1 MVKTPFIYYDFEMNE
16 NIDTALSVAGLTE
29 YIKLLLEEDP
39 QLIQVW
45 VTGEVSS
52 LHVHRM
58 GVFFTLSDNKG
69 QATIKCVVW
78 NSQKDRLLELPKLGV
93 EILVMGNVRL
103 YAKKGEYQLTVF
115 QVLATGEG
123 LQALRY
129 QQLKNRLASEGLF
142 DTSLKRSLPS
152 FPQIIAVVTAA
163 TAAAWGDIQKTLSQR
178 NPGVK
183 VLFSPA
189 TVQGKEAPSSIVKAI
204 ERVNHDGRA
213 ELIIL
218 ARGGGAVEDL
228 FCFNDERVVRA
239 ISESSIPVITGIGH
253 QRDETLADL
262 VADVNAHTPT
272 AAAEMAVPSYEV
284 LRIEHQQRSY
294 RLLASIKQRLRQE
307 SEQLASLKKR
317 LKNLPVNAVSLR
329 EAKMRTL
336 MLKQKLEALDPH
348 AVLERGFSVVRQI
361 DGEIIRESKQLREGQ
376 ELTIQLPQGK
386 IKVKVTEILS

>member
-1 MVKTPFIYYDFEMNE
+1 MIEKIE
-16 NIDTALSVAGLTE
+16 TALSVRGLTE

-52 LHVHRM
+52 LHVHRV
-58 GVFFTLSDNKG
+58 GIFFTLSDNQG

-78 NSQKDRLLELPKLGV
+78 NAQKERLLELPKPGS

-103 YAKKGEYQLTVF
+103 YGKKGEYQLTVF

-142 DTSLKRSLPS
+142 DKSIKRSLPS
-152 FPQIIAVVTAA
+152 FPKIIAVVTAA
-163 TAAAWGDIQKTLSQR
+163 TAAAWGDIQKTLSRR

-189 TVQGKEAPSSIVKAI
+189 TVQGKEAPLSIVKAI
-204 ERVNHDGRA
+204 ERVNNDGRA

-228 FCFNDERVVRA
+228 VLTDFVGEGFWMRSRA
-239 ISESSIPVITGIGH
+239 
-253 QRDETLADL
+253 
-262 VADVNAHTPT
+262 N
-272 AAAEMAVPSYEV
+272 
-284 LRIEHQQRSY
+284 
-294 RLLASIKQRLRQE
+294 
-307 SEQLASLKKR
+307 
-317 LKNLPVNAVSLR
+317 
-329 EAKMRTL
+329 
-336 MLKQKLEALDPH
+336 
-348 AVLERGFSVVRQI
+348 
-361 DGEIIRESKQLREGQ
+361 
-376 ELTIQLPQGK
+376 
-386 IKVKVTEILS
+386 

>member
-1 MVKTPFIYYDFEMNE
+1 MIE
-16 NIDTALSVAGLTE
+16 NIETALSVTGLTE

-52 LHVHRM
+52 LHEHRV
-58 GVFFTLSDNKG
+58 GLFFTLSDSQG

-78 NSQKDRLLELPKLGV
+78 NSQKERLLELPKLGS

-103 YAKKGEYQLTVF
+103 YAKKGEYQLTVS

-142 DTSLKRSLPS
+142 EKHLKRSLPS
-152 FPQIIAVVTAA
+152 FPKIIAVVTAT
-163 TAAAWGDIQKTLSQR
+163 TAAAWGDIQKTLSHR

-204 ERVNHDGRA
+204 ERVNIDGRA

-239 ISESSIPVITGIGH
+239 ISVSSIPIITGIGH

-284 LRIEHQQRSY
+284 MLIEHQQRKE
-294 RLLASIKQRLRQE
+294 RLVASLKQRLRYE
-307 SEQLASLKKR
+307 SDQLASLKNR
-317 LKNLPVNAVSLR
+317 LKNLSVNAASIR
-329 EAKMRTL
+329 EARVKTL
-336 MLKQKLEALDPH
+336 MLKEKLEALDPH
-348 AVLERGFSVVRQI
+348 AVLKRGFSVVRQT
-361 DGEIIRESKQLREGQ
+361 DGEIIRDSNQLIEGQ
-376 ELTIQLPQGK
+376 ELTIQLPQGTIK
-386 IKVKVTEILS
+386 IKVTEILSE

>member
-1 MVKTPFIYYDFEMNE
+1 MIE
-16 NIDTALSVAGLTE
+16 NIETALSVTGLTE

-52 LHVHRM
+52 LHTHRV
-58 GVFFTLSDNKG
+58 GIFFTLSDSQG
-69 QATIKCVVW
+69 QATINCVVW
-78 NSQKDRLLELPKLGV
+78 NYQKDRLLELPKLGS

-142 DTSLKRSLPS
+142 EKHLKRSLPS
-152 FPQIIAVVTAA
+152 FPTVIAVVTAA
-163 TAAAWGDIQKTLSQR
+163 TAAAWGDIQRTLSQR
-178 NPGVK
+178 NPGVL

-189 TVQGKEAPSSIVKAI
+189 TVQGFEAPSSIVKAI
-204 ERVNHDGRA
+204 ERVNNDGRA

-239 ISESSIPVITGIGH
+239 ISQSSIPVITGIGH

-272 AAAEMAVPSYEV
+272 AAAEMAVPSLEV
-284 LRIEHQQRSY
+284 LLIEHQQRKQ
-294 RLLASIKQRLRQE
+294 RLLASLKQRLRHE
-307 SEQLASLKKR
+307 SDQLASLKNR
-317 LKNLPVNAVSLR
+317 LKNLPVNAGSLR
-329 EAKMRTL
+329 EARVKTL

-348 AVLERGFSVVRQI
+348 AVLSRGFSVVRQT
-361 DGEIIRESKQLREGQ
+361 DGEIIRDSQNLNSGE
-376 ELTIQLPQGK
+376 ELTIELPQGT